1 MSRIWITGFRG
12 FELGIFN
19 NKDPKRQVI
28 IFALQKLLR
37 NEIEDGADWLI
48 TGGQMGIEQLAIEA
62 ALELK
67 EAYPEFRVA
76 LMTPFKNFGSQWKE
90 ANQAALLKLKTQVD
104 FTSSVS
110 QLAYTS
116 PQQLHDYQNFMLAH
130 TEKAIIFYD
139 EQAEE
144 SKARYDFLVAKKATE
159 NANYE
164 LTVVDFDRL
173 QEFADEYQE
182 SQREW

>member
-48 TGGQMGIEQLAIEA
+48 TGGQMGIEQFAIEA

-67 EAYPEFRVA
+67 PQYPEFRVA
-76 LMTPFKNFGSQWKE
+76 LMTPFKNFGGQWKE
-90 ANQAALLKLKTQVD
+90 ANQTNLMKLKTQVD
-104 FTSSVS
+104 FTNSVS
-110 QLAYTS
+110 QLPYKG

-139 EQAEE
+139 QQAEE
-144 SKARYDFLVAKKATE
+144 SKARYDFEAAKRATE
-159 NANYE
+159 SQNYE